1 MEVKRGFWC
10 FPLGRHQDKLVTGL
24 SEKLSTFSLDGHQGG
39 FMMGLC
45 GLLSATSLDRAL
57 EQGHDRNAKVLL
69 STS

>member
-1 MEVKRGFWC
+1 
-10 FPLGRHQDKLVTGL
+10 VTGL

-45 GLLSATSLDRAL
+45 GLLSATSLDRVL
-57 EQGHDRNAKVLL
+57 EHGHDRNAKVLL